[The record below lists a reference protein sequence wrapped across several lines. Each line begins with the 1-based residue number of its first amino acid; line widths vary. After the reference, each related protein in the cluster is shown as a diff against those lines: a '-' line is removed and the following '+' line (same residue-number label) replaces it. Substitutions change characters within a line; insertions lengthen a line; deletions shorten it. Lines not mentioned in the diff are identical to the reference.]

1 MYIVEKSVAGCGMI
15 GVKALF
21 VIFTFTDDNRLSIAI
36 NEGAFI
42 SFVSVDVLWRANIQ
56 SLKSTVTE
64 SLTFSGTFI
73 VPILKL
79 SGIFNFEKVKLFGSP
94 NQT

>member
-1 MYIVEKSVAGCGMI
+1 MCIVEKSVVGCGMI
-15 GVKALF
+15 GVKALL
-21 VIFTFTDDNRLSIAI
+21 VIFIFTNDNRLFIAI

-42 SFVSVDVLWRANIQ
+42 AIVSVDVLWQANIQ

-64 SLTFSGTFI
+64 SLTYSGTFN

-79 SGIFNFEKVKLFGSP
+79 SGILPLANF
-94 NQT
+94 